1 MHIHFIG
8 IGGISMSGL
17 AEILLEENFII
28 SGSDAKASDLT
39 KQLESRGAKV
49 YIGQR
54 ASNVTPDIDLVVYTA
69 AIHPSKGNGNPYA
82 HKSRPSGTDHE
93 KL

>member
-1 MHIHFIG
+1 
-8 IGGISMSGL
+8 MSGL

-69 AIHPSKGNGNPYA
+69 AIHPDNPEFQKA
-82 HKSRPSGTDHE
+82 KERNFRKQRNWRSLCSQEQTFWDRS
-93 KL
+93 